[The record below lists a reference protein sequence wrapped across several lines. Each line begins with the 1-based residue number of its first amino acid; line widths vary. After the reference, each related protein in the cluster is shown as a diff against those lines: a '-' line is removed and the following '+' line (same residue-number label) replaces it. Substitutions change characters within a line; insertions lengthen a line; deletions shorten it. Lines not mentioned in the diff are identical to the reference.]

1 MKYNYEA
8 IGKRIK
14 EETSKQKDSLGI
26 SLQAYAQEHLHISR
40 STLDNWTKGKGLSLE
55 TLTMLCD
62 KFNCE
67 LGYLLC
73 EKEYENKTKST
84 TDICRATGLS
94 EKAVNILTAAQSN
107 DKADIISHMIE
118 SPHGIWDLIIK
129 VLSSRYLY
137 QSIKNNPFSSAADKA
152 YKQVKKLFVE
162 LLAPYDT
169 EKEIFIKYLEKEV
182 GYPVEQAEYL
192 FRMEKHAEELP
203 GLKFALSK
211 AFLEIIEEYAAEGHE
226 IER

>member
-1 MKYNYEA
+1 MINENKTKT
-8 IGKRIK
+8 GKRISELREK
-14 EETSKQKDSLGI
+14 AGYKTIEKFADELG
-26 SLQAYAQEHLHISR
+26 YSR
-40 STLDNWTKGKGLSLE
+40 QTVAKWENGNAMPTLDQ
-55 TLTMLCD
+55 LCD
-62 KFNCE
+62 IVSLLECDI
-67 LGYLLC
+67 GYLLC
-73 EKEYENKTKST
+73 LYDTRYFEHA
-84 TDICRATGLS
+84 DICKTTGLS